1 MSPADEK
8 RRCDA
13 TKPTSGK
20 TDQNAIKSRSA
31 VVVFALVTVLGLA
44 GDLFSKWAVFD
55 ALLDDPSIPQRIESI
70 SRRYGDGLRPEQVLH
85 QLSLQHDVGAGI
97 KLTLSTNPGVVFG
110 LPMPRWLVATATIV
124 TVSLVVSFFAT
135 SDAKVR
141 SMHVALGCILAGAL
155 GNLYDRLL
163 AVVELP
169 GAENIRYQVRDFIDF
184 SAWHYPWVFN
194 VADILLVVGVAIMAL
209 HWLVTVIRERSETA
223 G

>member
-1 MSPADEK
+1 MSSAGEK
-8 RRCDA
+8 RRCDGRGE
-13 TKPTSGK
+13 TSSETARK
-20 TDQNAIKSRSA
+20 AIKSRSA
-31 VVVFALVTVLGLA
+31 VIIFALVTVFGLTA
-44 GDLFSKWAVFD
+44 DLVSKSLVFN
-55 ALLDDPSIPQRIESI
+55 ALLDDPSIPERVERI
-70 SRRYGDGLRPEQVLH
+70 SRRYGDGLRPEHMLH
-85 QLSLQHDVGAGI
+85 QLSLQHDLGAGI
-97 KLTLSTNPGVVFG
+97 KFTLSTNPGVVFG
-110 LPMPRWLVATATIV
+110 LPMPRWLVAAATVV

-135 SDAKVR
+135 SEARAR

-209 HWLVTVIRERSETA
+209 HWLVTVARERREHA